1 MENYKRF
8 PNDTEFEKE
17 IGLKDVYNFRSRN
30 YLLHNLENYNRK
42 EIVNTDDYT
51 IEHIMPQNPKLNA
64 KWQAML
70 GDNWQEVQKKYFVS
84 SSDKCNSGL
93 STPSG

>member
-8 PNDTEFEKE
+8 PNDTEFEN

-51 IEHIMPQNPKLNA
+51 IEHNATELN
-64 KWQAML
+64 
-70 GDNWQEVQKKYFVS
+70 
-84 SSDKCNSGL
+84 
-93 STPSG
+93 